1 MAMVEAHGDRFG
13 VEPICRALGYR
24 SASVVYA
31 RRNRPPSPRSVR
43 DEEILAEI
51 RAVRKGYAA
60 VYGARRTWK
69 QLRRRGVDVARCTV
83 ERLMR
88 GAGMLGVNRGRT
100 PRTTIAEP
108 AAARAADLVNRDFT
122 ATGPNRLWLAD
133 ITYVSTW
140 EGWLY
145 VALVQDCFSRMIVG
159 WQTADHMRTDLP
171 LDALAMAL
179 HNRRVVDG
187 QTVHHSDAGSQY
199 TAIRYTDKLATFGV
213 LPSIGST
220 GDSYDNAMAEALNG
234 TVKAELIHFF
244 GPWKT
249 RAQAATAIYEWI
261 CWYNNER
268 LHSALGDVPPAEYEA
283 ASHAALAA
291 AGGAR

>member
-1 MAMVEAHGDRFG
+1 MVAAHGERFG
-13 VEPICRALGYR
+13 VEPICRALGFR

-31 RRNRPPSPRSVR
+31 RRRRPPSPRSVR

-51 RAVRKGYAA
+51 GRVRKGYAA

-69 QLRRRGVDVARCTV
+69 ELRRRGVDVARCTV

-88 GAGMLGVNRGRT
+88 QAGMLGVNRGRT

-159 WQTADHMRTDLP
+159 WQAADNLRTDLP

-179 HNRRVVDG
+179 HNRRVQYG

-199 TAIRYTDKLATFGV
+199 TAIRYTDKLGTFGV

-234 TVKAELIHFF
+234 TFKAELIRFF

-249 RAQAATAIYEWI
+249 RAQAEIAIYEWI
-261 CWYNNER
+261 CWYNTER

-283 ASHAALAA
+283 AYQAALAA
-291 AGGAR
+291 AEDAR